1 MKQGTP
7 EWLAAR
13 LGHVTASRFSDVLA
27 TRKDGKASAMRE
39 AYLMQIVCE
48 RLTKT
53 PQPEYTNGAM
63 QWGNEQEP
71 FALMAYEVKTG
82 NIVREVG
89 FLGSVIQWVGCS
101 PDGIIEPDGG
111 LEIKC
116 PYSSAVHVAAL
127 RNGMPSEHRAQVQG
141 CMAVTNCAWW
151 DFVSYDPRMP
161 EPLQLYIERIK
172 RDDDYI
178 NEQLTP
184 AITAFL
190 REVEEVIEELL
201 TKGSK

>member
-27 TRKDGKASAMRE
+27 KGKGITREK
-39 AYLMQIVCE
+39 YLIQIVCE
-48 RLTKT
+48 RLTGLS
-53 PQPEYTNGAM
+53 QPEYVNGAM
-63 QWGNEQEP
+63 EWGTEQEP
-71 FALMAYEVKTG
+71 FARMAYEVKTQA
-82 NIVREVG
+82 IVQEVG
-89 FLGSVIQWVGCS
+89 FIKHPTMARVGGS
-101 PDGIIEPDGG
+101 PDGLIGDNGG
-111 LEIKC
+111 VQIKC
-116 PYSSAVHVAAL
+116 PSSHVHIATI

-141 CMAVTNCAWW
+141 EMAVTNRTWW

-178 NEQLTP
+178 EQQLVP
-184 AITAFL
+184 AVLAFL
-190 REVEEVIEELL
+190 REVDEVIAELMERA
-201 TKGSK
+201 K